1 MGILGGANASPFSFP
16 NLFSA
21 IYYRIEEIHNDSNK
35 NNIIILKE
43 VLILAEIGVIT
54 EQGDLGLGY
63 NPLSQEEQRLVEE
76 SAKNGKENED
86 KK

>member
-1 MGILGGANASPFSFP
+1 M
-16 NLFSA
+16 
-21 IYYRIEEIHNDSNK
+21 
-35 NNIIILKE
+35 
-43 VLILAEIGVIT
+43 LILAEIGVIT